1 MPPLIYFHLNI
12 TKIIQPLNLS
22 DAITTDSY
30 SKVRLASTIQS
41 VQTVRPGPL
50 PGFDSPRYSVSYLLG

>member
-22 DAITTDSY
+22 YARIEDISSQVHLALSTD
-30 SKVRLASTIQS
+30 KFHAQFN
-41 VQTVRPGPL
+41 QAH
-50 PGFDSPRYSVSYLLG
+50 SPALFYFLIHRDN

>member
-22 DAITTDSY
+22 DARIEDIS
-30 SKVRLASTIQS
+30 SQVHLASSTDK
-41 VQTVRPGPL
+41 
-50 PGFDSPRYSVSYLLG
+50 FHADSSIKTAPRF

>member
-41 VQTVRPGPL
+41 VQTVCFKIFCTL
-50 PGFDSPRYSVSYLLG
+50 DS

>member
-22 DAITTDSY
+22 DAGIEDISSQVHLVSSTDTIHA
-30 SKVRLASTIQS
+30 ASWFKIFCT
-41 VQTVRPGPL
+41 L
-50 PGFDSPRYSVSYLLG
+50 DS